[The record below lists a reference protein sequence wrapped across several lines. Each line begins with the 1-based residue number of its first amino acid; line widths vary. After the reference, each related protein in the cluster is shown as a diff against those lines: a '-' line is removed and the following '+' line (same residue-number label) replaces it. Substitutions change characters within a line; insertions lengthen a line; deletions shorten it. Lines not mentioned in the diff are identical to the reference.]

1 MSALIIGFV
10 AGVACFFMVTEVKKR
25 LGYDDSLDAFG
36 IHGAGGA
43 VGAILTGVF
52 ATRAVN
58 AIFKDAAGNA
68 LPVGLIEGNGAQVVN
83 QLIAIAITVGLSVL
97 ATFVI
102 LKFVDLII
110 GVRVSGEDELR
121 GLDLSQHSEEAYS
134 MEIDLHPIVHPA
146 PAHEVPQQAIAS
158 AASAK

>member
-10 AGVACFFMVTEVKKR
+10 AGLACFFMVTEVKKR

-36 IHGAGGA
+36 VHGAGGT

-58 AIFKDAAGNA
+58 AIFKDTGGNP
-68 LPVGLIEGNGAQVVN
+68 LPVGLIDGNSAQVVN
-83 QLIAIAITVGLSVL
+83 QVIAIAITIGLSVL

-102 LKFVDLII
+102 LKFVDLVV

-134 MEIDLHPIVHPA
+134 MEIDLHPVVHPV
-146 PAHEVPQQAIAS
+146 HEIPEPEFAS
-158 AASAK
+158 AAIAK